1 MSIHIQFDV
10 FVLFRDPMVSSSSP
24 HGAPGTTQECP
35 WTDYMD
41 SVEFKV
47 RSTLRNQFKDC
58 ILHILLLQYISV
70 LLEIPSVK
78 HIPGPFTFT
87 YVKLQCVGNESVISF
102 QRKRFNE

>member
-10 FVLFRDPMVSSSSP
+10 FVLFRDPMVTSSSP

-47 RSTLRNQFKDC
+47 RSTLRNQF
-58 ILHILLLQYISV
+58 
-70 LLEIPSVK
+70 
-78 HIPGPFTFT
+78 
-87 YVKLQCVGNESVISF
+87 
-102 QRKRFNE
+102 